1 MIVYMN
7 KPRSHWLSPYVI
19 LEKVLFWEDKDT
31 VYGLEGHEKK
41 YIKKLVNI
49 LEIPCT
55 WIMNFLDKVHPKVN
69 YIKIHSHDTWS
80 MDCTLAP
87 IILPMLKQLKDTKHG
102 VPAEFVHGKD
112 GCTEIPFEDAERKWN
127 NALDQMI
134 WSFEEILKDDAD
146 EVFFTN
152 DKFDKEGYMKYQR
165 KVQRGLDLFGRHF
178 RNLWT

>member
-1 MIVYMN
+1 MKVFIN
-7 KPRSHWLSPYVI
+7 KPRSNWISPYTV
-19 LEKVLFWEDKDT
+19 LEKVIFWRDVDILKLNKWETFVVDSLTPVCYWMQRVLDVVRPKIDYVKIDK
-31 VYGLEGHEKK
+31 
-41 YIKKLVNI
+41 
-49 LEIPCT
+49 
-55 WIMNFLDKVHPKVN
+55 F
-69 YIKIHSHDTWS
+69 DTWS
-80 MDCTLAP
+80 MDYTLAK
-87 IILPMLKQLKDTKHG
+87 IVLPMLKQLKETKHG
-102 VPAEFVHGKD
+102 VPSDFICDKNGE
-112 GCTEIPFEDAERKWN
+112 EIPFEDAERKWN

>member
-1 MIVYMN
+1 MKIYMN
-7 KPRSHWLSPYVI
+7 KYRSHWLSPYKI
-19 LEKVLFWEDKDT
+19 LEKVLFWEDADTIYALSKKD
-31 VYGLEGHEKK
+31 KP
-41 YIKKLVNI
+41 YIEKLVKI
-49 LEIPCT
+49 LDVPCR
-55 WIMNFLDKVHPKVN
+55 WLMKLGDVVHPKVD
-69 YIKIHSHDTWS
+69 YVKIDAWDTWS
-80 MDCTLAP
+80 MDITLAQ
-87 IILPMLKQLKDTKHG
+87 IILPMLKQLKATKHG
-102 VPAEFVHGKD
+102 VPGDFICDKNGE
-112 GCTEIPFEDAERKWN
+112 EIPFEDAERKWN